1 MIRSLSGRFF
11 LLTLI
16 FIMMTELLLFIPSV
30 ARYRESYLLSRL
42 ERAQI
47 ASLALLA
54 DDMISQ
60 ELELELLKN
69 AGVFNVVLRRDAARE
84 LVLSSEF
91 TGMISATY
99 DLQNPTLLELIRDA
113 AWRFIDTEDR
123 IIRVIG
129 APLREAGMMIEVTTA
144 TAPLRAAMIDYG
156 LRILALSMF
165 IAAITA
171 ALLFASIRI
180 ILVKPIWRVVANMQ
194 RYAQAPED
202 MRNLIR
208 PSATLTELRQAE
220 ESLESL
226 QNQLTGALRQKK
238 RLSQLG
244 EAVAKVSHDLR
255 NILTTAQLFA
265 DRLEVSQDP
274 TVRRMAPKL
283 VQSIARAVSLTES
296 TLAFG
301 KAEEPAP
308 HLRLISLAD
317 LVAAVVESEQLWTA
331 DGSVEFVKKV
341 SIKLKIRADAEQMF
355 RVLSNL
361 IRNARQAIV
370 SNGQSGV
377 ITVYG
382 HENPQAWCIEVL
394 DTGPGLPKF
403 AQDHLF
409 QPFQASATK
418 GGVGLGMA
426 IASEL
431 VKGHGGTLTVQWT
444 GVAGTCFVIELPKT
458 VY

>member
-11 LLTLI
+11 VLTLI

-84 LVLSSEF
+84 LVLSSAF

-99 DLQNPTLLELIRDA
+99 DLQSPTLLELIRDA
-113 AWRFIDTEDR
+113 AWRFVDTEDR

-156 LRILALSMF
+156 LRILALSVF

-171 ALLFASIRI
+171 ALLFASIRV

-208 PSATLTELRQAE
+208 PSAAVAELRQAE
-220 ESLESL
+220 EALESL
-226 QNQLTGALRQKK
+226 QNQLTGALRQKQ

-274 TVRRMAPKL
+274 TVQRMAPKL

-301 KAEEPAP
+301 KAEEPPP

-317 LVAAVVESEQLWTA
+317 LVADVVESEQLWTT

-341 SIKLKIRADAEQMF
+341 PVQLKIWADAEQIF
-355 RVLSNL
+355 RVLSN
-361 IRNARQAIV
+361 
-370 SNGQSGV
+370 
-377 ITVYG
+377 
-382 HENPQAWCIEVL
+382 
-394 DTGPGLPKF
+394 
-403 AQDHLF
+403 
-409 QPFQASATK
+409 
-418 GGVGLGMA
+418 
-426 IASEL
+426 
-431 VKGHGGTLTVQWT
+431 
-444 GVAGTCFVIELPKT
+444 
-458 VY
+458 